1 MPLNEKQLEAVH
13 CTEGPLLILAGAG
26 SGKTTVLVN
35 RVSYI
40 LQQGLAEPWQVLAI
54 TFTNKA
60 AGEIRERLGNTIKEG
75 ADEIWAYT
83 FHSFS
88 SRIMRRFADR
98 LGYTKHFTIYDTDD
112 QKRVMKRCLK
122 DLKIDEGVLPPKFVL
137 GRISAA
143 KDSLIG
149 PEEYEREAKGD
160 FRLEKVALCYK
171 EYQAELKK
179 SDAMDFD
186 DLIFNLVQL
195 FDENSDV
202 LQLYQRQFRYIMV
215 DEFQDTSH
223 AQCRMV
229 ELLGKGNN
237 NVCVVGDDDQSIY
250 KFRGATVE
258 NILTFEKKF
267 PGTKLIRLEQNYR
280 STQNI
285 LDGANAVIAHNK
297 YRKGKSLWTDAGR
310 GEKIVLNTL
319 RDQDAEAEFVA
330 REIEKNVRNGY
341 SYSDHAVLYRTN
353 AQSAKLETTLNHH
366 GIPHKVIGSH
376 RFFDRKEI
384 KDLVSFMALADNP
397 GDTVR
402 FQRVVNVP
410 KRGIGQASVSAVLE
424 ISGVLEITPI
434 EACERADEFQKTQRL
449 AGKLKEFGRM
459 MRHFEEVGEEA
470 TPDELLNEIIEKTG
484 YMEYVE
490 EEPETAVERQQNIG
504 ELVSMLVKYRED
516 DEEFTLQDFL
526 EDVALT
532 ADVDSYDETD
542 DSAVL
547 MTLHCAKGLEFPVVF
562 ICGMEEG
569 VFPSEMSSGDE
580 EEMEEE
586 RRLAYVGITRAKT
599 KLYLLGTQYRM
610 LYGSTKMN
618 RRSRFIEE
626 LPAEVTEDI
635 TQKNTDSI
643 FGNTYGGYGAYGGY
657 GGKGGYNSYGN
668 SFGRKQ
674 GAQKKSAAELFK
686 ENAAKRAG
694 ATGMPQRKEGPLN
707 FNVGDTVKHARF
719 GTGLILSKK
728 EMGGDL
734 LLEIAFDKVGT
745 KNMMARCSNLEKV

>member
-13 CTEGPLLILAGAG
+13 YTEGPLLILAGAG

-83 FHSFS
+83 FHSFA

-98 LGYTKHFTIYDTDD
+98 LGYTRHFTIYDTDD

-122 DLKIDEGVLPPKFVL
+122 DLKIDEGVLSPKFVL

-202 LQLYQRQFRYIMV
+202 LQLYQRQFKYIMV

-267 PGTKLIRLEQNYR
+267 PGTKIIRLEQNYR

-285 LDGANAVIAHNK
+285 LDGANAVIANNK
-297 YRKGKSLWTDAGR
+297 YRKGKKLWTDAGR

-319 RDQDAEAEFVA
+319 GDQDAEAEFVA
-330 REIEKNVRNGY
+330 SEIEKNVRNGY

-424 ISGVLEITPI
+424 ISGVLGITPI
-434 EACERADEFQKTQRL
+434 EACERADEFQKTQRV
-449 AGKLKEFGRM
+449 AGKLKEFGKM
-459 MRHFEEVGEEA
+459 MRHFAELGEEA
-470 TPDELLNEIIEKTG
+470 PPDELLNEIIEDTG

-490 EEPETAVERQQNIG
+490 EDPETAVERQQNIG

-516 DEEFTLQDFL
+516 DEEFTLEDFL

-569 VFPSEMSSGDE
+569 IFPSEMSFGDE
-580 EEMEEE
+580 EELEEE

-599 KLYLLGTQYRM
+599 KLYLLGTKYRM
-610 LYGSTKMN
+610 LYGNTKMN

-626 LPAEVTEDI
+626 LPEEVTEDI
-635 TQKNTDSI
+635 TQNNSDNL
-643 FGNTYGGYGAYGGY
+643 FGNAYGDLYGGY
-657 GGKGGYNSYGN
+657 GGSYGSKGAYGN
-668 SFGRKQ
+668 SFGRRQ

-694 ATGMPQRKEGPLN
+694 TASMPKKTEGPLN

-745 KNMMARCSNLEKV
+745 KKMMARCSNLEKV

>member
-13 CTEGPLLILAGAG
+13 YTEGPLLILAGAG

-60 AGEIRERLGNTIKEG
+60 AGEIRERLSNTIKEG

-83 FHSFS
+83 FHSFA

-98 LGYTKHFTIYDTDD
+98 LGYTKHFTIYDADD
-112 QKRVMKRCLK
+112 QKRVMKKCLK
-122 DLKIDEGVLPPKFVL
+122 GLKIDESVLPIKFVL

-149 PEEYEREAKGD
+149 AEEYEREANGD
-160 FRLEKVALCYK
+160 FRLEKVAQCYK

-195 FDENSDV
+195 FNENSDV
-202 LQLYQRQFRYIMV
+202 LQLYQRQFKYIMV

-319 RDQDAEAEFVA
+319 EDQDAEAEFVA
-330 REIEKNVRNGY
+330 REIEENVRNGY

-353 AQSAKLETTLNHH
+353 AQSAKLETTLDHH
-366 GIPHKVIGSH
+366 RIPHKVIGSH

-424 ISGVLEITPI
+424 ISGVLGITPI
-434 EACERADEFQKTQRL
+434 EACERADEFQKTQRV
-449 AGKLKEFGRM
+449 AAKLKEFGKM
-459 MRHFEEVGEEA
+459 MRHFEKVGEEA
-470 TPDELLNEIIEKTG
+470 PPDELLNEIIEDTG

-490 EEPETAVERQQNIG
+490 EDPETAVERQQNIG

-516 DEEFTLQDFL
+516 DEEFTLEDFL

-532 ADVDSYDETD
+532 ADVDSYNETD
-542 DSAVL
+542 DSVVL

-569 VFPSEMSSGDE
+569 IFPSDMSLISDE
-580 EEMEEE
+580 EEIEEE

-599 KLYLLGTQYRM
+599 KLYLLGTKHRM
-610 LYGSTKMN
+610 LYGNTKMN

-626 LPAEVTEDI
+626 LPEEVTEDI
-635 TQKNTDSI
+635 TQNNTDNL
-643 FGNTYGGYGAYGGY
+643 FGNAYGDLYGGY
-657 GGKGGYNSYGN
+657 GGYGSKGAYGN
-668 SFGRKQ
+668 SFGRRQ
-674 GAQKKSAAELFK
+674 GAGGKSAAELFR

-694 ATGMPQRKEGPLN
+694 NASAPKKTEGPLN

-745 KNMMARCSNLEKV
+745 KKMMARCSNLEKV